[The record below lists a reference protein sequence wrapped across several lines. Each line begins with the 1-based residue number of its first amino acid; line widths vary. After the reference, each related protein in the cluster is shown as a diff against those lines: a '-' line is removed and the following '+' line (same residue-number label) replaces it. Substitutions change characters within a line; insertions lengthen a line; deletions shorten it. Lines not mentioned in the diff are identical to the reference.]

1 MANVRFIGASTVRR
15 FSGESSSVL
24 EPAIFTL
31 IGIADLLV
39 FCPEGTAVIST
50 STGTWSPIEKD
61 VIAEIRAL
69 RALPGADS
77 SAVLLKSPAR
87 IVHHF
92 ILASHGNVQLR
103 MATIAKELGVEMRTL
118 ERTFTGE
125 YKLTMAQ
132 YQVEVRLSFSRW
144 MLSIFPPTKVGV
156 VATTLGYNRV
166 QDFNRFFKNHL
177 HESPSEWGR
186 KERARID
193 SDKKRTSRD

>member
-1 MANVRFIGASTVRR
+1 MANVRFIGASAVRR

-39 FCPEGTAVIST
+39 FCPEGTAVISA

-77 SAVLLKSPAR
+77 SAVLLKSPSR

-103 MATIAKELGVEMRTL
+103 IATIAKELGIEMRTL
-118 ERTFTGE
+118 ERAFTGE
-125 YKLTMAQ
+125 YRLTMAQ
-132 YQVEVRLSFSRW
+132 YQVEVRLAFSRW
-144 MLSIFPPTKVGV
+144 MLSIFPPTKVSA
-156 VATTLGYNRV
+156 VAALLGYNLV
-166 QDFNRFFKNHL
+166 QDFNRFFKQHM
-177 HESPSEWGR
+177 HEAPSEWSQR
-186 KERARID
+186 ECARIARGNE
-193 SDKKRTSRD
+193 SASR

>member
-1 MANVRFIGASTVRR
+1 VRR

-39 FCPEGTAVIST
+39 FCPEGTAVISA

-103 MATIAKELGVEMRTL
+103 MATIAKELGDRDAYT
-118 ERTFTGE
+118 
-125 YKLTMAQ
+125 
-132 YQVEVRLSFSRW
+132 
-144 MLSIFPPTKVGV
+144 
-156 VATTLGYNRV
+156 
-166 QDFNRFFKNHL
+166 
-177 HESPSEWGR
+177 
-186 KERARID
+186 RAHVLQA
-193 SDKKRTSRD
+193 STS

>member
-1 MANVRFIGASTVRR
+1 METAYFIGTSTVRR
-15 FSGESSSVL
+15 FNAESSSVL
-24 EPAIFTL
+24 ETAVFTL
-31 IGIADLLV
+31 IGIADSLV
-39 FCPEGTAVIST
+39 ICPEGTAVISA
-50 STGTWSPIEKD
+50 STGAWSPIEKD

-87 IVHHF
+87 VVHHF

-125 YKLTMAQ
+125 YKLTLAQ
-132 YQVEVRLSFSRW
+132 YQVEVRLTFSRW

-186 KERARID
+186 KERAGIR
-193 SDKKRTSRD
+193 SDKKRTSQD